1 MIDTTLR
8 FVNTRPFSPQR
19 FHNMAPTSTRKDLG
33 RKLPPPY
40 LSPPEETAYPTF
52 SQGVT
57 PSPTQP
63 TWPRKKLPPIQ
74 DPRSPPAS
82 PSASTHI
89 QLAPISTDLS
99 QASAARDPPLFSH
112 SQSDNHAA
120 PLFDD
125 AERSPRDSLQP
136 VESNTLLEE
145 ESEPKPIFRRLLTN
159 FDGPHPA
166 LEYWRASMEEM
177 SRIPGFG
184 SKKAI
189 ALHPPVTNTRLD
201 DYTARIKH
209 KLNHPSKAGITKTPR
224 HPQLKPMASKPA
236 KVAALP
242 TPRKA
247 PRAVAGHRDPKSQSV
262 EPQARKRAPP
272 SKHAP
277 LKAEDK
283 DWAKLEDF
291 SPPTSTLDKAGAK
304 PLKVA
309 WKGSPN
315 DLRADPEVQHMHP
328 QEVETAAELKL
339 FGAQYLANKRR
350 IFIAKVECLRQGKN
364 FTKTAAQ
371 QACNI
376 DVNKTSKLWEAYDK
390 SGWFDREHFEKFL

>member
-1 MIDTTLR
+1 MIDTTLHYM
-8 FVNTRPFSPQR
+8 TSRPYSPQR
-19 FHNMAPTSTRKDLG
+19 YHNMASTSSAKELG
-33 RKLPPPY
+33 RQLPPPY
-40 LSPPEETAYPTF
+40 LSPPEETVYANF
-52 SQGVT
+52 SQDVS
-57 PSPTQP
+57 PSPTQS
-63 TWPRKKLPPIQ
+63 TWQTTKLPPIQ
-74 DPRSPPAS
+74 NPRSPPAS
-82 PSASTHI
+82 PSTTSTPI
-89 QLAPISTDLS
+89 QLAPISSDLA

-112 SQSDNHAA
+112 SQSDENAA

-125 AERSPRDSLQP
+125 NRSEPITRSDSL
-136 VESNTLLEE
+136 
-145 ESEPKPIFRRLLTN
+145 EPAGPKKLSAPKLT
-159 FDGPHPA
+159 FQRILGTFEGPHPA
-166 LEYWRASMEEM
+166 LQYWQMSLNEL

-184 SKKAI
+184 TKRD
-189 ALHPPVTNTRLD
+189 ALQPPVSNDRLD
-201 DYTARIKH
+201 AYTANLKH
-209 KLNHPSKAGITKTPR
+209 KLNHPSKAGIVKTRPSPPKPR
-224 HPQLKPMASKPA
+224 VSKPA
-236 KVAALP
+236 KVALPP

-247 PRAVAGHRDPKSQSV
+247 SRTVIAHRDSKSQSV

-291 SPPTSTLDKAGAK
+291 SPPTSTLDKPGAK
-304 PLKVA
+304 PLKVT

-376 DVNKTSKLWEAYDK
+376 DVNKTSKLWEAYEK

>member
-1 MIDTTLR
+1 M
-8 FVNTRPFSPQR
+8 NPQPFSPQR
-19 FHNMAPTSTRKDLG
+19 FHNMASNSSAKDHG
-33 RKLPPPY
+33 RQLPLPPY
-40 LSPPEETAYPTF
+40 LSPPEEAVYANF
-52 SQGVT
+52 SQDVS
-57 PSPTQP
+57 PSPTQTSTWQP
-63 TWPRKKLPPIQ
+63 TKLPPIN
-74 DPRSPPAS
+74 PRSPPAS
-82 PSASTHI
+82 PSASTPIH
-89 QLAPISTDLS
+89 LAPISSDLS

-112 SQSDNHAA
+112 SQSDDNAA

-125 AERSPRDSLQP
+125 TRSEPPTRSDSLEP
-136 VESNTLLEE
+136 VGPKKLPTPKLSFHRILESFE
-145 ESEPKPIFRRLLTN
+145 
-159 FDGPHPA
+159 GPHPA
-166 LEYWRASMEEM
+166 LQYLQMSMDEIK
-177 SRIPGFG
+177 RIPGFG
-184 SKKAI
+184 TKRA
-189 ALHPPVTNTRLD
+189 ALQPPIINSGPD
-201 DYTARIKH
+201 DYTNNLKH
-209 KLNHPSKAGITKTPR
+209 KLNHPSKAGITKTRPSPHR
-224 HPQLKPMASKPA
+224 PKASRPA
-236 KVAALP
+236 KVALPP

-247 PRAVAGHRDPKSQSV
+247 PRALPVHRDSKSQSV

-304 PLKVA
+304 PLKVT

-376 DVNKTSKLWEAYDK
+376 DVNKTSKLWEAYEK
-390 SGWFDREHFEKFL
+390 SGWFDREHFEKFV